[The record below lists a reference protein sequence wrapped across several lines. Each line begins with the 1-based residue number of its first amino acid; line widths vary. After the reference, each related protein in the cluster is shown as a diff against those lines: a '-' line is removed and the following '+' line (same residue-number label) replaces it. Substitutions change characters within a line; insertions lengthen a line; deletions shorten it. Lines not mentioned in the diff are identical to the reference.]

1 MQTLNKFLFLLKLKD
16 SKGAVLMLVMMLITA
31 LLDMIGVASILPF
44 IAVLVNPDIIQTN
57 FILKTLFDYLS
68 RFGVENNQH
77 FLFALGVI
85 VFVLLI
91 ISLIFKALATYVQIR
106 FVLMREYIIGKYL
119 VEGYLHQPYN
129 WFLKKNSAELGK
141 SILSEVSLVIYGS
154 IIPLINLIAQT
165 TVALALIT
173 LIFIVDPFLAL
184 RVALVLATCY
194 LIIFLTLKNFIS
206 KIGHERVKDND
217 TRFKIVSEAFGA
229 VKEIKFGG
237 LEKKYINRFVEPA
250 KNYAK
255 SLSLVQ
261 IIGQLPRYFLEGVAL
276 GGMIILVSYLV
287 VSGKNFSGIIPVLA
301 LYAFAGYRLI
311 PALQQIYASLT
322 QLNFSRTALNSLHN
336 DLINLKYKNNEN
348 NNQSILIK
356 KHIRL
361 ENIKFRYSE
370 NKKFVLKNIS
380 LSIPTLSKV
389 GFIGSTGAGKTT
401 LIDVILGLLSPQ
413 GGKFF
418 VDETTITSKNIRNW
432 QKLIG
437 YVPQQIY
444 LSDDTLAS
452 NIAFGVDPKDINFK
466 SLEETTK
473 IANLHNFIL
482 DELPNGYETMIGERG
497 IRLSGGQRQRIGI
510 ARALYHNPQLLILDE
525 ATSSLDNITEKA
537 ISDAINNLKNK
548 ITIIIIAH
556 RLTTLKNCD
565 KIYLLDNG
573 LIKSSGNYNEL
584 LTNSDQFK
592 AMNKV

>member
-1 MQTLNKFLFLLKLKD
+1 MENVKKILGLLTSREKKQFYFLFI
-16 SKGAVLMLVMMLITA
+16 LILFMA
-31 LLDMIGVASILPF
+31 LLEALGVASILPF
-44 IAVLVNPDIIQTN
+44 FSILTNPELVESNKYLIYLYNLSNKFGINNIND
-57 FILKTLFDYLS
+57 FILLF
-68 RFGVENNQH
+68 G
-77 FLFALGVI
+77 ALT
-85 VFVLLI
+85 FVLFIMSLLI
-91 ISLIFKALATYVQIR
+91 KAIATYLQIR
-106 FVLMREYIIGKYL
+106 FTLMREFTIGKRL
-119 VEGYLHQPYN
+119 IEGYLHQPYN

>member
-1 MQTLNKFLFLLKLKD
+1 MEIVKKILGLLTSREKKQFYVLFI
-16 SKGAVLMLVMMLITA
+16 LILFMA
-31 LLDMIGVASILPF
+31 LLEALGVASILPF
-44 IAVLVNPDIIQTN
+44 FSILTNPELIESNKYLFYLYNFSNKFGINKLND
-57 FILKTLFDYLS
+57 FILLFGGLT
-68 RFGVENNQH
+68 
-77 FLFALGVI
+77 
-85 VFVLLI
+85 FVLFIVSLLI
-91 ISLIFKALATYVQIR
+91 KGVATYLQIR
-106 FVLMREYIIGKYL
+106 FTLMREFTIGKRL
-119 VEGYLHQPYN
+119 IEGYLHQPYN

-173 LIFIVDPFLAL
+173 LVFIVDPVLAL
-184 RVALVLATCY
+184 RVGLILATCY
-194 LIIFLTLKNFIS
+194 LIIFLTLKNFVS
-206 KIGHERVKDND
+206 KIGHERLKDND
-217 TRFKIVSEAFGA
+217 SRFKIVSEAFGA
-229 VKEIKFGG
+229 VKEVKFGG
-237 LEKKYINRFVEPA
+237 LEEKYINRFIKPA

-287 VSGKNFSGIIPVLA
+287 VNGKNFSSIIPVLA

-322 QLNFSRTALNSLHN
+322 QLNFSRTALNSLYD
-336 DLINLKYKNNEN
+336 DLINLKYKNIEDNK
-348 NNQSILIK
+348 QSILIK
-356 KHIRL
+356 KYIKL
-361 ENIKFRYSE
+361 ENIKFKYTE
-370 NKKFVLKNIS
+370 NKNFVLKNIS
-380 LSIPTLSKV
+380 LSIPSLSKV
-389 GFIGSTGAGKTT
+389 GFVGSTGAGKTT
-401 LIDVILGLLSPQ
+401 LIDVILGLLTPQ
-413 GGKFF
+413 DGKFI
-418 VDETTITSKNIRNW
+418 VDETIITQKNIRSW

-452 NIAFGVDPKDINFK
+452 NIAFGVERKDIDFK
-466 SLEETTK
+466 SLERATK

-482 DELPNGYETMIGERG
+482 DELPKGYETIIGERG

-525 ATSSLDNITEKA
+525 ATSSLDNLTEKA
-537 ISDAINNLKNK
+537 ITDAIHNLENK

-565 KIYLLDNG
+565 KIYLLENG
-573 LIKSSGNYNEL
+573 VIKSSGNYNEL
-584 LTNSDQFK
+584 LVNSDQFK
-592 AMNKV
+592 AMNNI